1 MHGRNV
7 PHVQIRAMTQYE
19 RLISTRTRDTD
30 PIVRSPLQV
39 TPSMI
44 PRSSATPGVQTIDP
58 QHGQPPLVLI
68 VDDDVAVRDILA
80 WVVQSAGY
88 EAVAAAGADGYR
100 QLTELAE
107 RTALVLLD
115 LTMHDMDGF
124 RFRELQLAQPP
135 LATVPT
141 IVLSGGL
148 VSAGDRDRL
157 RASAYVQKPMRLSEL
172 RETILAQARR
182 VPGATAPQPSI
193 AAHTV

>member
-1 MHGRNV
+1 
-7 PHVQIRAMTQYE
+7 
-19 RLISTRTRDTD
+19 
-30 PIVRSPLQV
+30 
-39 TPSMI
+39 MI
-44 PRSSATPGVQTIDP
+44 PSPSAPHHILTADSHAGDA
-58 QHGQPPLVLI
+58 PLVLI

-115 LTMHDMDGF
+115 LTMQDMDGF
-124 RFRELQLAQPP
+124 RFRELQLAQAP

-148 VSAGDRDRL
+148 VSAGDRERL

-172 RETILAQARR
+172 RATILQQARW
-182 VPGATAPQPSI
+182 VPGAMAPRPAI
-193 AAHTV
+193 AAHTA

>member
-1 MHGRNV
+1 MCESGHD
-7 PHVQIRAMTQYE
+7 A
-19 RLISTRTRDTD
+19 TRTLDLETKPGYRSG
-30 PIVRSPLQV
+30 VRRPLQV
-39 TPSMI
+39 TPTMI
-44 PRSSATPGVQTIDP
+44 PRPSPTPGVRAMDP
-58 QHGQPPLVLI
+58 QHVHPPLVLI
-68 VDDDVAVRDILA
+68 VDDDVAVRDILT
-80 WVVQSAGY
+80 WVVQSAGF

-124 RFRELQLAQPP
+124 RFRELQLAQAP

-148 VSAGDRDRL
+148 VSAGDRERL

-172 RETILAQARR
+172 RATILQQARR
-182 VPGATAPQPSI
+182 VPGAPAPQPAL
-193 AAHTV
+193 AAQTS

>member
-1 MHGRNV
+1 VRNPV
-7 PHVQIRAMTQYE
+7 PVAFPLPTSSVNQD
-19 RLISTRTRDTD
+19 TRPAD
-30 PIVRSPLQV
+30 PHRGH
-39 TPSMI
+39 TP
-44 PRSSATPGVQTIDP
+44 V
-58 QHGQPPLVLI
+58 VLI

-100 QLTELAE
+100 RLTELAE

-115 LTMHDMDGF
+115 LTMHGMDGF
-124 RFRELQLAQPP
+124 RFRELQLAEAS

-148 VSAGDRDRL
+148 VSAADRDRL

-172 RETILAQARR
+172 RATMLEQARR
-182 VPGATAPQPSI
+182 VPGTTPRPS
-193 AAHTV
+193 AVAHTA